1 MDETSTPAPCPFV
14 VGPLDVGG
22 VDVYVTTND
31 AEFADEVRWAMAD
44 LSTDPRPSAPQVR
57 FATVRQVR
65 PWVHWSMW
73 RDGEPC
79 ELVMEESYVL
89 FHQQWELNR
98 IMLERTRHAL
108 HAATAVLDGRAVVF
122 VGATMSGKTTCA
134 GWLATHGGSYLG
146 DEVTSINEDGTVTG
160 FQRPLGLRSGG
171 PLEALS
177 VRDHPL
183 ASRFVSDEH
192 LVPVSSIGGRR
203 HDGSP
208 PRLGAIIF
216 PSVRPGDATALG
228 RLTRAE
234 ALAGLCSAS
243 PSILANPAATFDV
256 LAAAVRLVPCAR
268 LTVGDLDPV
277 AELLGRLV
285 TGSDG

>member
-1 MDETSTPAPCPFV
+1 MDETSTPVPCPFV

-73 RDGEPC
+73 RDAEPC

-160 FQRPLGLRSGG
+160 FKRPLGLRSGG
-171 PLEALS
+171 PLDGRCQ
-177 VRDHPL
+177 RDGHQR
-183 ASRFVSDEH
+183 SRFVGSEV
-192 LVPVSSIGGRR
+192 LAPISSLGGRR
-203 HDGSP
+203 HTGMP
-208 PRLGAIIF
+208 PRPGAIVF
-216 PSVRPGDATALG
+216 PRVHGESRTSLDRIGP
-228 RLTRAE
+228 AE
-234 ALAGLCSAS
+234 ALVGLCTAS
-243 PSILANPAATFDV
+243 PSMMTARDETFAV
-256 LAAAVRLVPCAR
+256 LAGLVRRVPCAT
-268 LTVGDLDPV
+268 LSLGGMAPV
-277 AELLGRLV
+277 AGIIHQLLGER
-285 TGSDG
+285 

>member
-1 MDETSTPAPCPFV
+1 MDESSTPAPCPFV

-171 PLEALS
+171 PLDGRCQ
-177 VRDHPL
+177 RDGHQR
-183 ASRFVSDEH
+183 SRFVGSEV
-192 LVPVSSIGGRR
+192 LAPISSLGGRR
-203 HDGSP
+203 HTGMP
-208 PRLGAIIF
+208 PRPGAIVF
-216 PSVRPGDATALG
+216 PRVHGESRTSLDRIGP
-228 RLTRAE
+228 AE
-234 ALAGLCSAS
+234 ALVGLCTAS
-243 PSILANPAATFDV
+243 PSMMTARDETFAV
-256 LAAAVRLVPCAR
+256 LAGLVRRVPCAT
-268 LTVGDLDPV
+268 LLLGEMAPV
-277 AELLGRLV
+277 AGIIHQLLGER
-285 TGSDG
+285 